1 MDDNSLEYL
10 FIALLVLILVSAF
23 FAGSETAMLSLNRF
37 RLRHL
42 AKQRHRGA
50 IRSLALLSDPGR
62 LIGVVLIGS
71 TVINGLAATLATIIA
86 IRIFGNDDF
95 YIYAASL
102 LVTFLLLV
110 FAEMTPKTI
119 AAMYPETIAFP
130 SSLVLRWLL
139 KAMHPLVWSLSA
151 ISAMFVRLLGFKPRD
166 GSHHKLSQ
174 EELRSIIVDESGRQL
189 PAQRQNILLNVLDL
203 EKVTVNDIMIPR
215 NEVVGINL
223 DDDVDEIRNV
233 LLNSQHTRLPAFHG
247 DINNVV
253 GILHMRNA
261 MRWMQMDN
269 AGIPE
274 LLALALEAYFIPE
287 STPLPTQLV
296 NFQKNRRR
304 IAIVVDEYGVV
315 LGIVTLEDILEE
327 IVGNFTTNLSED
339 TPEIY
344 PQDDGTYVLDGSTSV
359 RDLNRA
365 LHWHLPTDGPKTI
378 NGLLMEELE
387 SIPDN
392 QVGIRLN
399 GYCAEILQTTD
410 NQIKSVRMWAAAK
423 PGTEDLSEI
432 QANIYD

>member
-1 MDDNSLEYL
+1 MEDNSLDYM

-23 FAGSETAMLSLNRF
+23 FSGSETAMLSLNRF

-42 AKQRHRGA
+42 SKQRHRGA
-50 IRSLALLSDPGR
+50 IRSSMLLANPGK

-71 TVINGLAATLATIIA
+71 TVINGLAATLTTIIA
-86 IRIFGNDDF
+86 IRIWGNNDK

-130 SSLVLRWLL
+130 SSVILRWLL
-139 KAMHPLVWSLSA
+139 KAMHPLVWALSN
-151 ISAMFVRLLGFKPRD
+151 ISALFVRLLGFKHRD
-166 GSHHKLSQ
+166 NSHHQLSQ
-174 EELRSIIVDESGRQL
+174 DELRSIVDESGRQL

-223 DDDVDEIRNV
+223 DDDPDEIMQV
-233 LLNSQHTRLPAFHG
+233 LLNSQHTRLPVYHG
-247 DINNVV
+247 DLNNVV
-253 GILHMRNA
+253 GMLHMRNA
-261 MRWMQMDN
+261 ARWMQLEH
-269 AGIPE
+269 ASKVE
-274 LLALALEAYFIPE
+274 LLEHADEAYFVPE
-287 STPLPTQLV
+287 STALPTQLV
-296 NFQKNRRR
+296 NFQKNRKRM
-304 IAIVVDEYGVV
+304 AIVVDEYGVV
-315 LGIVTLEDILEE
+315 IGVVTLEDILEE
-327 IVGNFTTNLSED
+327 IVGNFTTNLSEE

-365 LHWHLPTDGPKTI
+365 LHWHLPTNGPKTL

-392 QVGIRLN
+392 QIGLRLN

-410 NQIKSVRMWAAAK
+410 NQIKSVRMWEAAS
-423 PGTEDLSEI
+423 PGSEDLSEM